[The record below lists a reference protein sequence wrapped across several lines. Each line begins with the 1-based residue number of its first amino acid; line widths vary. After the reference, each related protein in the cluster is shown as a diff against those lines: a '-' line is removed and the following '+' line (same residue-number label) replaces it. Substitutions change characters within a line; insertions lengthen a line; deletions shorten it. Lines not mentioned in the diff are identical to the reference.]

1 MSYHLQYR
9 PQKGR
14 KTYTQLEKVKAANQA
29 GAVLCCD
36 AMGQFLTQLKE
47 GERAQ
52 LAPRHSDAP
61 DWIYSR

>member
-36 AMGQFLTQLKE
+36 AMGQFLT
-47 GERAQ
+47 
-52 LAPRHSDAP
+52 
-61 DWIYSR
+61 